1 MNHLHYGEGTFLRV
15 ELCQQSS
22 HSLHVS
28 VDTLAYESIRF
39 TGKGSDRHLHIDFEH
54 HMGPVEG
61 SFVVE
66 LMLEVNLLP
75 SGVALLISF
84 D

>member
-28 VDTLAYESIRF
+28 VEPLAYESIRF
-39 TGKGSDRHLHIDFEH
+39 TGKGFDRHQQMLFEH
-54 HMGPVEG
+54 HMDP
-61 SFVVE
+61 VVE
-66 LMLEVNLLP
+66 FQ
-75 SGVALLISF
+75 VALEPR
-84 D
+84 